1 MIDRL
6 QELKEKA
13 AQLSIEPLKHEDDL
27 PDDAIEKDREL
38 VKDFLPTTKKVII
51 KLKEMEASNKTII
64 ELKRKQ
70 VQEVR
75 GEKEKENSEELS
87 VCVRENQTHQKYIKE
102 FLDNM
107 RLQVADARKN
117 FPDEPECRVLVGIYS
132 ALMIRFREV
141 LRQFQESQL
150 EYKNATQ
157 DKIKRQIAI
166 VKPEA
171 DEEEIRELMEDPDAT
186 SKLLNEQ
193 IVGTAHAKVR
203 NAVDDI
209 DRKYQDILKL
219 EKGVEEVYQLF
230 LDLGTLISAQGEMLD
245 SILTNMEEAR
255 DYIKEGNKRLGNAQ
269 KIHKKTRSKMCC
281 ILLIVVILLVA
292 TLVLVGGVSI
302 GVAA

>member
-1 MIDRL
+1 
-6 QELKEKA
+6 
-13 AQLSIEPLKHEDDL
+13 
-27 PDDAIEKDREL
+27 
-38 VKDFLPTTKKVII
+38 
-51 KLKEMEASNKTII
+51 
-64 ELKRKQ
+64 
-70 VQEVR
+70 
-75 GEKEKENSEELS
+75 
-87 VCVRENQTHQKYIKE
+87 
-102 FLDNM
+102 
-107 RLQVADARKN
+107 
-117 FPDEPECRVLVGIYS
+117 VGIYS

-157 DKIKRQIAI
+157 NKIKRQIAI

-245 SILTNMEEAR
+245 SILTNMEQAR